1 MTATP
6 TPAPEPMTVS
16 QLEKIMSD
24 RLDRYDQS
32 LTDMKQ
38 HVATLQHQLLDMVKI
53 QFGKLAEVIT
63 EKLHLP
69 QDQANILRELVDDQ
83 IRQLAATAQL
93 HPTREP
99 QQQPPT
105 TTPPP
110 ALVHGNLPPQS
121 APARPHSRDPRIAR
135 STTQMEG

>member
-1 MTATP
+1 
-6 TPAPEPMTVS
+6 MTVS
-16 QLEKIMSD
+16 QLEKIMSS
-24 RLDRYDQS
+24 RLDQYAQS
-32 LTDMKQ
+32 LSDMQ
-38 HVATLQHQLLDMVKI
+38 HHVATLQQQLLDMVKI

-93 HPTREP
+93 QPPRET
-99 QQQPPT
+99 QQQLPT
-105 TTPPP
+105 ITPPP

-121 APARPHSRDPRIAR
+121 GPTRPHSRDPRITR